1 MRETISLDYEVSVDQ
16 WSNNGLYN
24 IYTSE
29 IILLKVLRV
38 TTEEEHRR
46 TKPSQDPRVTTG
58 WRLSTHSNKVI
69 HKRTDQ
75 QVGGPIGDEDM
86 IDAKCDSFKFMKA
99 SNLWH

>member
-1 MRETISLDYEVSVDQ
+1 MHV
-16 WSNNGLYN
+16 

-29 IILLKVLRV
+29 IIRLKLPGV
-38 TTEEEHRR
+38 TTEEERRR
-46 TKPSQDPRVTTG
+46 TRRSRDPQVTTG

-69 HKRTDQ
+69 HKKTGQ
-75 QVGGPIGDEDM
+75 QVGGPTGDEDM